1 MFVFLVG
8 QWETPCPMG
17 LKDGFILHRE
27 LPSSLWVLRMTER
40 HLICYLVPTKEVL
53 HHLVLL
59 CFQVRSLLCCGMKGH
74 TRQQCLALRNGNFCS
89 FSWLSEHLASPPA
102 RWSDTLT
109 CLLLPP
115 PLTWLADTPY
125 LLAPFFHYLCSFFFA
140 VPWLAHLHLLQ
151 QLKLDNSLQQSPL
164 WHCYLGKRR
173 PKGSADDWWIP
184 ISDLCKQEV
193 KGISPCPRAELQSVS
208 GLDVESASCKL
219 SLTLP
224 GVWIPSFSCAEF
236 KFQLSV
242 EWSLWKD
249 SGIKCLFHK
258 AARQQT
264 VN

>member
-8 QWETPCPMG
+8 QLETPCPMG

-125 LLAPFFHYLCSFFFA
+125 LLAPFFHYLCFFFLQCLG
-140 VPWLAHLHLLQ
+140 WLTCTCSSSWSWTILFSKVHSDTVTLEKQDQRA
-151 QLKLDNSLQQSPL
+151 QLMTDGSRSVICVSRK
-164 WHCYLGKRR
+164 W
-173 PKGSADDWWIP
+173 KGSALVPELNYRVFLVWMWNQQAV
-184 ISDLCKQEV
+184 SCHSLCPGCEFPL
-193 KGISPCPRAELQSVS
+193 SPVLNS
-208 GLDVESASCKL
+208 
-219 SLTLP
+219 
-224 GVWIPSFSCAEF
+224 SFS
-236 KFQLSV
+236 
-242 EWSLWKD
+242 
-249 SGIKCLFHK
+249 
-258 AARQQT
+258 
-264 VN
+264 